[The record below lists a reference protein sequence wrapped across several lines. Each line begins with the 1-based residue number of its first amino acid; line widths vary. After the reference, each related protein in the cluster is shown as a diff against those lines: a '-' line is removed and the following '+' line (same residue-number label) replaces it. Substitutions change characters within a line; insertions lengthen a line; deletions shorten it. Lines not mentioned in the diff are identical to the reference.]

1 LFDVNE
7 PVPGFRMDVDFLDW
21 AAAYSVLVESYE
33 QMMVRGVTVAETLL
47 LSRQVPA
54 GVEAVGIARG

>member
-1 LFDVNE
+1 
-7 PVPGFRMDVDFLDW
+7 MDVDFLDW

-33 QMMVRGVTVAETLL
+33 QMMVRGVTVAEALL